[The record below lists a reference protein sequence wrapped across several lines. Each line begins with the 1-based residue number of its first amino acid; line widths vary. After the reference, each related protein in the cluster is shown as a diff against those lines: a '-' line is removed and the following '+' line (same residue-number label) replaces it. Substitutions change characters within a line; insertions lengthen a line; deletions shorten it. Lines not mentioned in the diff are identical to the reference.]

1 MGNFPGIM
9 HQVFEAEER
18 TRTRAL
24 ALIGVVFFVS
34 GFATLVYQVA
44 WQRLLTLYYGVG
56 PVSIAVIVSVFLLG
70 LGIGGLLGGWLAERI
85 PRLALLYSLIEVGLG
100 LYGIASVPFLDLLGR
115 TTAGS
120 SYLWTAFFSA
130 LFLLPPT
137 VLMGATLPVVLKLY
151 NRRTGQYLESL
162 SFLYFINTLGA
173 ATGALVA
180 GYVLISLFDLDG
192 AIGTAVFLKFRLG
205 NGRLPRDAQGRS
217 DARRADCRGAGQGT
231 ARPRCDLAGL
241 RHRLRCHRL
250 RDCLGAQHQQHS
262 QVVAVH
268 VRNHPVRVS
277 AGDCARQLRHE
288 PHRAPPERRPGPLV
302 VLPAAGPGGDHS
314 LASGRHLQVAGA
326 LHFPRAAGHHHR
338 RQRDAPPGA
347 VLRRHV
353 GRILGHLG

>member
-120 SYLWTAFFSA
+120 SYLWTACFSA

-151 NRRTGQYLESL
+151 NRRTGRYLESL

-173 ATGALVA
+173 AAGALVG
-180 GYVLISLFDLDG
+180 GYVLISFFDLDG
-192 AIGTAVFLKFRLG
+192 AVGTAVSLNFALG
-205 NGRLPRDAQGRS
+205 
-217 DARRADCRGAGQGT
+217 
-231 ARPRCDLAGL
+231 
-241 RHRLRCHRL
+241 
-250 RDCLGAQHQQHS
+250 
-262 QVVAVH
+262 
-268 VRNHPVRVS
+268 
-277 AGDCARQLRHE
+277 
-288 PHRAPPERRPGPLV
+288 LV
-302 VLPAAGPGGDHS
+302 VLATMRNADLEPPVRYARVPSGDLLGEAATSLVFVTGFIAIGYEIAWTLSISNILKSSPYMFATILFVYLIGIALGSYGMNRIGPRMSVRQCRS
-314 LASGRHLQVAGA
+314 LFFLLQVLVAITA
-326 LHFPRAAGHHHR
+326 SLP
-338 RQRDAPPGA
+338 
-347 VLRRHV
+347 
-353 GRILGHLG
+353 II